1 MPRLMEKNQGDFC
14 AFLSK
19 KAERIF
25 SAEPVDFFAAND
37 YDESYGE
44 LFISAIM
51 RERSVP
57 FSWTATLTVTRP
69 GTGAPPLRPPVC
81 CAHNPSGRRFRPIL
95 PERTDDSMKRIFK
108 TVDDHMTECTTL
120 EKGCW
125 VHLENPTKEEIDGL
139 NTRFALDPTYLAAA
153 LDEEESARI
162 EHDPDKGQTLIIVD
176 IPYVESEGS
185 GYVYSTIPLGIVLV
199 DDIIITV
206 CTRDTPIINDFTE
219 ERIRN
224 FWTFKRTRFILQLLN
239 RNASR
244 FLAYLKQIDKASMH
258 VQEKLEKSSRNQE
271 LIQMMKLEK
280 SLVFFSTSLKSNE
293 MVLEKLMRQ
302 TNILKQ
308 FPEDTD
314 LLEDV
319 IIENKQAIE
328 MCAIYRDIMSGTM
341 DAFASII
348 SNNLNIT
355 MKVLTSLTAVLSVP
369 TIIASLWG
377 MNVGGIP
384 FANSSFG
391 FWAVLGIAV
400 LAAVVSFVFMYKKQM
415 FR

>member
-1 MPRLMEKNQGDFC
+1 
-14 AFLSK
+14 
-19 KAERIF
+19 
-25 SAEPVDFFAAND
+25 
-37 YDESYGE
+37 
-44 LFISAIM
+44 M
-51 RERSVP
+51 R
-57 FSWTATLTVTRP
+57 
-69 GTGAPPLRPPVC
+69 
-81 CAHNPSGRRFRPIL
+81 
-95 PERTDDSMKRIFK
+95 RIFK
-108 TVDDHMTECTTL
+108 TVEDHLIECTTL

-125 VHLENPTKEEIDGL
+125 VHLQNPTKEEIDGL

-162 EHDPDKGQTLIIVD
+162 EHDGDQTLIIVD

-185 GYVYSTIPLGIVLV
+185 GYIYSTIPMGIVLV
-199 DDIIITV
+199 DEIIITV
-206 CTRDTPIINDFTE
+206 CTRETPIIADFTE

-224 FWTFKRTRFILQLLN
+224 FWTFKRTRFILQLLY

-258 VQEKLEKSSRNQE
+258 VQDQLEKSSRNQE
-271 LIQMMKLEK
+271 LLQMMKLEK
-280 SLVFFSTSLKSNE
+280 SLVFFSTSLKGNE
-293 MVLEKLMRQ
+293 LVMEKLLRQ
-302 TNILKQ
+302 ESIMKR

-355 MKVLTSLTAVLSVP
+355 MKVLTSLTVVMAVP
-369 TIIASLWG
+369 TIISSLWG
-377 MNVGGIP
+377 MNVAVP
-384 FANSSFG
+384 FSQSSAG
-391 FWAVLGIAV
+391 FWIVMGISVICA
-400 LAAVVSFVFMYKKQM
+400 LFAFIFMYKKRM
-415 FR
+415 FK

>member
-1 MPRLMEKNQGDFC
+1 
-14 AFLSK
+14 
-19 KAERIF
+19 
-25 SAEPVDFFAAND
+25 
-37 YDESYGE
+37 
-44 LFISAIM
+44 
-51 RERSVP
+51 
-57 FSWTATLTVTRP
+57 
-69 GTGAPPLRPPVC
+69 
-81 CAHNPSGRRFRPIL
+81 
-95 PERTDDSMKRIFK
+95 MKRIFK
-108 TVDDHMTECTTL
+108 TVEDHLTECTTL

-125 VHLENPTKEEIDGL
+125 VHLQNPTKEEVDGL
-139 NTRFALDPTYLAAA
+139 NARFAIDPTFVAAA

-162 EHDPDKGQTLIIVD
+162 DHDPDKGQTLIVVD

-199 DDIIITV
+199 DEIIITV
-206 CTRDTPIINDFTE
+206 CTRDTPIITDFTE
-219 ERIRN
+219 ERIRG
-224 FWTFKRTRFILQLLN
+224 FWTNKRTRFILQILH

-244 FLAYLKQIDKASMH
+244 YLAYLKQIDKASMH
-258 VQEKLEKSSRNQE
+258 GQEKLEKSSRNQE
-271 LIQMMKLEK
+271 LLQMMKLEK

-293 MVLEKLMRQ
+293 MVLERLMRQ

-328 MCAIYRDIMSGTM
+328 MCAIYRDIMTGTM
-341 DAFASII
+341 DTFASII

-369 TIIASLWG
+369 TIVASLWG

-384 FANSSFG
+384 FASSPFG
-391 FWAVLGIAV
+391 FWIILGISLV
-400 LAAVVSFVFMYKKQM
+400 LATVSFLFMYKKQM
-415 FR
+415 FK

>member
-1 MPRLMEKNQGDFC
+1 
-14 AFLSK
+14 
-19 KAERIF
+19 
-25 SAEPVDFFAAND
+25 
-37 YDESYGE
+37 
-44 LFISAIM
+44 M
-51 RERSVP
+51 R
-57 FSWTATLTVTRP
+57 
-69 GTGAPPLRPPVC
+69 
-81 CAHNPSGRRFRPIL
+81 
-95 PERTDDSMKRIFK
+95 RIFK
-108 TVDDHMTECTTL
+108 TVDDHLTECTTL

-125 VHLENPTKEEIDGL
+125 VHLQNPTKEEIDGL

-162 EHDPDKGQTLIIVD
+162 EHEGDQTLIIVD

-185 GYVYSTIPLGIVLV
+185 GYIYSTIPLGIVLV

-206 CTRDTPIINDFTE
+206 CTRDTPIIADFTQ
-219 ERIRN
+219 ERVRN
-224 FWTFKRTRFILQLLN
+224 FWTFKRTRFILQLLH

-244 FLAYLKQIDKASMH
+244 FLAYLKQIDKSSMH

-271 LIQMMKLEK
+271 LLQMMKLEK
-280 SLVFFSTSLKSNE
+280 SLVFFSTSLKGNE
-293 MVLEKLMRQ
+293 LVMEKLLRQ
-302 TNILKQ
+302 ESVLKR

-319 IIENKQAIE
+319 IIENKQAME

-355 MKVLTSLTAVLSVP
+355 MKVLTSLTMVLSVP

-377 MNVGGIP
+377 MNVRVP
-384 FANSSFG
+384 FEDSGFG
-391 FWAVLGIAV
+391 FWFVIGLTAVCSL
-400 LAAVVSFVFMYKKQM
+400 LAFLLMYKKRM
-415 FR
+415 FK

>member
-1 MPRLMEKNQGDFC
+1 
-14 AFLSK
+14 
-19 KAERIF
+19 
-25 SAEPVDFFAAND
+25 
-37 YDESYGE
+37 
-44 LFISAIM
+44 
-51 RERSVP
+51 
-57 FSWTATLTVTRP
+57 
-69 GTGAPPLRPPVC
+69 
-81 CAHNPSGRRFRPIL
+81 
-95 PERTDDSMKRIFK
+95 MKRIFK

-139 NTRFALDPTYLAAA
+139 NTRFSLDPTYLAAA

-244 FLAYLKQIDKASMH
+244 FLAYLKQIDKASMN

-384 FANSSFG
+384 FATSSFG

>member
-1 MPRLMEKNQGDFC
+1 
-14 AFLSK
+14 
-19 KAERIF
+19 
-25 SAEPVDFFAAND
+25 
-37 YDESYGE
+37 
-44 LFISAIM
+44 M
-51 RERSVP
+51 RRV
-57 FSWTATLTVTRP
+57 
-69 GTGAPPLRPPVC
+69 
-81 CAHNPSGRRFRPIL
+81 
-95 PERTDDSMKRIFK
+95 FK
-108 TVDDHMTECTTL
+108 TVDDHLTECTTL

-125 VHLENPTKEEIDGL
+125 VHLQNPTKEEVDGL
-139 NTRFALDPTYLAAA
+139 NARFALDPTFLAAA

-162 EHDPDKGQTLIIVD
+162 DHDPDRGQTLIVVD

-185 GYVYSTIPLGIVLV
+185 GYVYSTIPLGIVLA
-199 DDIIITV
+199 DEIIITV
-206 CTRDTPIINDFTE
+206 CTRETPIINDFTE
-219 ERIRN
+219 ERIRG
-224 FWTFKRTRFILQLLN
+224 FWTHKRTRFILQLLH

-244 FLAYLKQIDKASMH
+244 YLAYLKHIDKASMH

-271 LIQMMKLEK
+271 LLQMMKLEK

-293 MVLEKLMRQ
+293 MVLERLMRQ

-328 MCAIYRDIMSGTM
+328 MCAIYRDIMTGTM
-341 DAFASII
+341 DTFASII

-355 MKVLTSLTAVLSVP
+355 MKVLTSLTAVLSIP

-384 FANSSFG
+384 FATSPYG
-391 FWAVLGIAV
+391 FWLVIGIAIL
-400 LAAVVSFVFMYKKQM
+400 LAIVSFIFMAKKKM
-415 FR
+415 FK